1 MIWVHTPTHL
11 IPLPAHLSTCRATSS
26 SSCFGPAPPS
36 VSAASPPALY
46 VWLLPGLPYHLGPFL
61 PANQS
66 FLVPVGT
73 PSLLRVG
80 CGTPCLLPP
89 PCGPSPGSCFGRR
102 SELASSV
109 GVHLVAAGG
118 GSPLCSCWNQAQVDK
133 ALGPDSARRWMEP
146 PLCCGVTAQEQK

>member
-11 IPLPAHLSTCRATSS
+11 ISLPAHLSTCRATSS

-80 CGTPCLLPP
+80 CGTPSSSLLPVAP
-89 PCGPSPGSCFGRR
+89 
-102 SELASSV
+102 
-109 GVHLVAAGG
+109 HQDLVLEEGLSWLPLLVSTWWQLG

-133 ALGPDSARRWMEP
+133 ALGPDSARRWVER